1 MSPDRESSRMVA
13 SEGVCTPWS
22 SLQAPFPRGCHHLDM
37 QPTAPGAAAG
47 LMETYATLGRVLIA
61 IGVVIFTLL
70 KVFGSFLRS

>member
-1 MSPDRESSRMVA
+1 MVA
-13 SEGVCTPWS
+13 SEGVCTLWF
-22 SLQAPFPRGCHHLDM
+22 SLQAPFPRACHHLDM
-37 QPTAPGAAAG
+37 QPTATGAAAG